1 MLVLLSYVLLDS
13 SARTHDAGL
22 IVGAAVGP
30 GVGANVVDDTG
41 AAVGE
46 FVVEGSKNATPLL
59 FPA

>member
-30 GVGANVVDDTG
+30 GVGADVVVDDTG

-46 FVVEGSKNATPLL
+46 FVLEGSC
-59 FPA
+59 FYRC